1 MHLVPQTAGD
11 VAGFDRHVVNLLAE
25 LMPVQPLRVCVGHGR
40 VRVPGF
46 LSMDERPD
54 ADISFAPGDE
64 FPFTDRVVERLVV
77 AGMPTDIRE
86 PALFSLLL
94 QSRRVLVVNGM
105 LRIVLDGGV
114 GEERESTVTQAATA
128 IGLCVQDDAPR
139 TTLPVSGAGPPPTVL
154 DFIKP
159 DRQARGEPLVSIV
172 IPAYREHFFRASLS
186 SALRQSYGSVE
197 VLVCDDSRGEAIR
210 GIVREHEG
218 DTRVRYLSNPSTL
231 GSRANYR
238 QGLVEARGEFIKFL
252 NDDDTLR
259 PTCVERLLGAFR
271 HTPDVVLA
279 TSHRQRIDELDR
291 PLPDQAA
298 TMPIVDDD
306 AVIAGHSLANVM
318 LMTGLNVVG
327 EPSTV
332 LFRKRELEDLAP
344 DYFRFRGEQGRGAVD
359 MTIWSTLLLKGDAVY
374 LRESLSTFRIHAGQQ
389 QSDAQ
394 TVRRSAAG
402 VRGLRTAWRA
412 LGLHRRIEP
421 YTLLAKRYPIDTDAD
436 WVAQRVRSFQRIDLA
451 DIMQA
456 SAR

>member
-154 DFIKP
+154 EFDKR
-159 DRQARGEPLVSIV
+159 DRQAAGIRWCPSRFPPIAPRSSV
-172 IPAYREHFFRASLS
+172 RALR
-186 SALRQSYGSVE
+186 SALAQTYSE
-197 VLVCDDSRGEAIR
+197 TEIIVCDDSEVKTSRRSCANATRRAACGTSAMPR
-210 GIVREHEG
+210 ASAGAATIVR
-218 DTRVRYLSNPSTL
+218 DSCSRRASSSSSST
-231 GSRANYR
+231 
-238 QGLVEARGEFIKFL
+238 
-252 NDDDTLR
+252 T
-259 PTCVERLLGAFR
+259 T
-271 HTPDVVLA
+271 
-279 TSHRQRIDELDR
+279 TS
-291 PLPDQAA
+291 
-298 TMPIVDDD
+298 
-306 AVIAGHSLANVM
+306 
-318 LMTGLNVVG
+318 
-327 EPSTV
+327 
-332 LFRKRELEDLAP
+332 
-344 DYFRFRGEQGRGAVD
+344 
-359 MTIWSTLLLKGDAVY
+359 
-374 LRESLSTFRIHAGQQ
+374 
-389 QSDAQ
+389 
-394 TVRRSAAG
+394 
-402 VRGLRTAWRA
+402 
-412 LGLHRRIEP
+412 
-421 YTLLAKRYPIDTDAD
+421 
-436 WVAQRVRSFQRIDLA
+436 
-451 DIMQA
+451 
-456 SAR
+456 